1 MDLKSSTPT
10 TIRVTSAQKFAA
22 RGSFSERNE
31 LTALNGIP
39 TPRRA
44 FRETDP
50 PSKTIG
56 ELTPEDY
63 NKRLVIRSG
72 DFLGTVYGTLLS
84 AAAHPNLRQFTIV
97 QLWQKKELTFRNDME
112 ALVLDDEI
120 RPAAL
125 KLVQQ

>member
-10 TIRVTSAQKFAA
+10 TLRITSAQKYVAQS
-22 RGSFSERNE
+22 SFTER
-31 LTALNGIP
+31 TDCSTPIP

-50 PSKTIG
+50 PAKTIG
-56 ELTPEDY
+56 DLAPEDY
-63 NKRLVIRSG
+63 NKRVVIRSG

-84 AAAHPNLRQFTIV
+84 AKAHPSLRQFTIV

-112 ALVLDDEI
+112 TLVLDDEVRHLSI
-120 RPAAL
+120 
-125 KLVQQ
+125 VH